1 MAPSSKTA
9 RWHIFWK
16 NKTVTFLEFWVPIS
30 KDRKG
35 GCYLYP
41 NGEASIFLKVILLP
55 VLRSDSGYGGRGS
68 DSGRIVAHVLTCR
81 AVDLGICSFDGG
93 CQSLHTVQALGGV
106 AQSRLAD
113 NISSLAL
120 SVHVGILGRL
130 CATLGCDRN
139 ERFRGS
145 SGWDWRW
152 CLLICCNAR

>member
-1 MAPSSKTA
+1 M
-9 RWHIFWK
+9 
-16 NKTVTFLEFWVPIS
+16 PIAN
-30 KDRKG
+30 DRKG
-35 GCYLYP
+35 SCYLHP
-41 NGEASIFLKVILLP
+41 DRQASIFLKVLLLP
-55 VLRSDSGYGGRGS
+55 VLRGDSGYGGRGG
-68 DSGRIVAHVLTCR
+68 DSGWAVAHVLTCW
-81 AVDLGICSFDGG
+81 AVDLGICGFDGG
-93 CQSLHTVQALGGV
+93 RQSLHTVQALGGV

-120 SVHVGILGRL
+120 AVHVGILGRL

>member
-1 MAPSSKTA
+1 M
-9 RWHIFWK
+9 
-16 NKTVTFLEFWVPIS
+16 
-30 KDRKG
+30 
-35 GCYLYP
+35 
-41 NGEASIFLKVILLP
+41 ILLP
-55 VLRSDSGYGGRGS
+55 VLCSDGGYGGLGG
-68 DSGRIVAHVLTCR
+68 DGGRVVAHMLTCR
-81 AVDLGICSFDGG
+81 AVDLGIGGFDGG
-93 CQSLHTVQALGGV
+93 CQSLHTVQALSGV

-113 NISSLAL
+113 NISSRAL